1 MSNAKEL
8 IDRYFNLAP
17 QPDAYFAQ
25 STELSARIGAKFF
38 LARTN
43 LAWGRM
49 LVERSAPGDLDRARD
64 LLAKAHGAAVAHGY
78 GAIEVRA
85 SDVLQQVAG

>member
-1 MSNAKEL
+1 VLGRFDEA
-8 IDRYFNLAP
+8 
-17 QPDAYFAQ
+17 DAYFVQ
-25 STELSARIGAKFF
+25 SSELSTRIGAKFF

-49 LVERSAPGDLDRARD
+49 LVERRAPGDLDRARD

-78 GAIEVRA
+78 GVIERRA
-85 SDVLQQVAG
+85 TDALQQVAG